1 MAEQS
6 FGIELRAGADVSEF
20 RRELKAAQG
29 DVEALGKVIDK
40 FKRQAGDVATG
51 QRALIT
57 LEGKDAASGTI
68 GVVTDKLNKYGKEA
82 RETIGQLNKLTGAE
96 KRSAMGLAQKLSY
109 LKQAQSRVEKTSRT
123 YRTLEKGIRAYTA
136 AIRQNNGVQ
145 KGSIADLTE
154 QANKLQKLSEL
165 YTLGSAQQIQYA
177 NAARKIRDE
186 IKGTTSPLSKFFG
199 VLNRIATV
207 QAGFTAFAAIVGT
220 FTGSLNKFVGQQKAL
235 EGFELA
241 LKNVGLSTA
250 EVNERLQDANR
261 ISAELGAP
269 LEQVEKSFKRMVPAL
284 EAVGVN
290 AEDSGR
296 FLEGIA
302 ARTQTLGLNTE
313 QTGRFMEAF
322 AQVLS
327 KGKLQSEELNQ
338 QISELDGAFRGQ
350 LAKSLGVTTQQLE
363 DMIKN
368 GEITSKVFV
377 KAFNDM
383 ANGADALRE
392 RIASGN
398 ATIQQLQNLIDLID
412 TQNIRRIGK
421 AIEPGIKAFLEI
433 QVVVA
438 EFIETVSKSQV
449 GQLLAT
455 IFNEIAKGARD
466 FVKAVTEVSKIIVAL
481 LEPIAGL
488 TKLFGGLIRAV
499 TVATLAFVSFKA
511 SLAIKGLLTSVAGG
525 MTLVSTAATNLS
537 TALALVQA
545 VGIGKTL
552 LLLKGALLKLAPL
565 IGALLL
571 KFAPFVAI
579 LALAKIGMD
588 QFAKTSEKINKPA
601 KEFKTGLEGIIAE
614 LKEIPDAAK
623 KAAEELNKLP
633 TGKGGTKGKPVDA
646 TTFRGGSG
654 QEGRDEFIRITK
666 LSNEAAQGITKVK
679 QELIRIGVLSKEGGA
694 TAVGAFEA
702 TDNAIATS
710 RSSLQKFITNLNETI
725 KAEEDYAKTIDTS
738 TNAGKKALE
747 KSKELTSGLKEQ
759 VAGYKM
765 VLGQVE
771 KEITLRS
778 ESGEIVRKMAKNMGE
793 LNDQLKEEGKIRDLA
808 EMQLETRFMKEFGD
822 SMEEASSKAI
832 ILAAAR
838 EKLAKINLADI
849 TAQLERTRKEGPG
862 EDGGADRDARIKKLT
877 ELQIAA
883 QKELKESS
891 NELNESI
898 QADLE
903 QTLNSISATADGYQK
918 LATTIS
924 NSSAK
929 IASSTIGAFGDL
941 RRLLDAVTE
950 RELVGK
956 SPQQRR
962 NIEDNRLRVL
972 AKINQIE
979 DLIARSRLTTEFKI
993 AQLQNQQLQEKLRAE
1008 AILAQTR
1015 GDLEG
1020 AARLQE
1026 QIGLSKQIGSEQEK
1040 VFALELQRLNIQ
1052 KRLKDEMLL
1061 QQAVEK
1067 GMFSQFTNR
1076 NTQEQKIRKELGLQ
1090 KTSLKDID
1098 GLVNQITKK
1107 GTKEIFKLDKVA
1119 IKAAEQGFKKQST
1132 AVKELQ
1138 DRYKEIVKTN
1148 QELVG
1153 TGAVLIDAYS
1163 GVKNALVGVNTEASK
1178 LSGSMR
1184 DSLGFLN
1191 SMISAL
1197 GSNTQARFMGGPVEG
1212 GQTYRVNDAGLGRE
1226 AFMNKFGDVKMLP
1239 AASNMNWTAPSSGTI
1254 IPAKVVK
1261 AMQKNADINANISAK
1276 QTRQTP
1282 NVSSIASSAASGVS
1296 GSLAKQLGSAV
1307 SGSTSNR
1314 ITNNVTIQS
1323 QSPVNDA
1330 SDLMTNVA
1338 RMRLRNSRRI

>member
-29 DVEALGKVIDK
+29 DVEALAKVIDK
-40 FKRQAGDVATG
+40 FKRQASDVVTG

-68 GVVTDKLNKYGKEA
+68 GVVTDKLNKYEKSA

-96 KRSAMGLAQKLSY
+96 KRSAMGLSQKLSF
-109 LKQAQSRVEKTSRT
+109 LKQAQSRVEKTSRS
-123 YRTLEKGIRAYTA
+123 YKTLEKGIRAYTA
-136 AIRQNNGVQ
+136 AIKQNSGIQ

-165 YTLGSAQQIQYA
+165 YTIGSAEQIKYA
-177 NAARKIRDE
+177 NGAKRVRDQ
-186 IKGTTSPLSKFFG
+186 IKGTTSPLNKFFG

-207 QAGFTAFAAIVGT
+207 QAGFTAFAAIIGT

-250 EVNERLQDANR
+250 EVNERLADAAR

-290 AEDSGR
+290 AEDSGK

-363 DMIKN
+363 DMIQN
-368 GEITSKVFV
+368 GEITSRVFV

-433 QVVVA
+433 QFVVA

-449 GQLLAT
+449 GALLAT
-455 IFNEIAKGARD
+455 IFNEVAKGARD
-466 FVKAVTEVSKIIVAL
+466 FTKALTEVSKLIIAL
-481 LEPIAGL
+481 LEPIAG
-488 TKLFGGLIRAV
+488 TINLFGGLIRVV
-499 TVATLAFVSFKA
+499 TAATIAFVSFAA
-511 SLAIKGLLTSVAGG
+511 SLAIKDLLTKVAGG
-525 MTLVSTAATNLS
+525 MTLVSTAATNMA
-537 TALALVQA
+537 TAFALVEA
-545 VGIGKTL
+545 VGISKTL
-552 LLLKGALLKLAPL
+552 LLLKGALAKLVPL
-565 IGALLL
+565 IGALAL
-571 KFAPFVAI
+571 KFAPVVAL

-588 QFAKTSEKINKPA
+588 GFRRTNEKVNKPT
-601 KEFKTGLEGIIAE
+601 KEFGDQLQSIIDR

-623 KAAEELNKLP
+623 DAEEALGKIP
-633 TGKGGTKGKPVDA
+633 TDGTDPIPVVNA
-646 TTFRGGSG
+646 STFRGTDI
-654 QEGRDEFIRITK
+654 QEGLNDYRRAFKLLEDGKKKSTEFT
-666 LSNEAAQGITKVK
+666 
-679 QELIRIGVLSKEGGA
+679 QELIRLGLVAKDGA
-694 TAVGAFEA
+694 IITAGAFDKKTARIIDGKDAVADYVALLEGQ
-702 TDNAIATS
+702 IA
-710 RSSLQKFITNLNETI
+710 QEKEV
-725 KAEEDYAKTIDTS
+725 AKSIDTS
-738 TNAGKKALE
+738 TNAGKEAKK
-747 KSKELTSGLKEQ
+747 KSDELLAT
-759 VAGYKM
+759 YKLQKDAYQG
-765 VLGQVE
+765 VLAEVE
-771 KEITLRS
+771 R
-778 ESGEIVRKMAKNMGE
+778 EIVLRNKAGKVVNRQIKNLKDLKNIQE
-793 LNDQLKEEGKIRDLA
+793 AQQEVNDMVN
-808 EMQLETRFMKEFGD
+808 MQLETEFMERYGD
-822 SMEEASSKAI
+822 SAKTAADKLILLTAAQEQLAI
-832 ILAAAR
+832 QQ
-838 EKLAKINLADI
+838 KKNLQ
-849 TAQLERTRKEGPG
+849 AQLESIKATKVSEAFTQEDKDTAITQLTSQLLEAEKAVRESNDRLNKAVTDELERTLSRV
-862 EDGGADRDARIKKLT
+862 
-877 ELQIAA
+877 
-883 QKELKESS
+883 S
-891 NELNESI
+891 
-898 QADLE
+898 
-903 QTLNSISATADGYQK
+903 K
-918 LATTIS
+918 LADDYTSLANVIS
-924 NSSAK
+924 QGSAK
-929 IASSTIGAFGDL
+929 LASSTTGALGDL
-941 RRLLDAVTE
+941 RSLTDAVFE
-950 RELVGK
+950 REMEGA
-956 SPQQRR
+956 SPQQQRDL
-962 NIEDNRLRVL
+962 EDARLRMI
-972 AKINQIE
+972 AQINELEHEIAQIRLQTE
-979 DLIARSRLTTEFKI
+979 ARI
-993 AQLQNQQLQEKLRAE
+993 AQLQNEQIQVRLAAE
-1008 AILAQTR
+1008 QKIAQRR
-1015 GDLEG
+1015 GDKEG
-1020 AARLQE
+1020 AADLGRQIQITKEIGE
-1026 QIGLSKQIGSEQEK
+1026 QQQK
-1040 VFALELQRLNIQ
+1040 VFNMEAKRLDIQ
-1052 KRLKDEMLL
+1052 KAIKDEQLFQEAL
-1061 QQAVEK
+1061 AR
-1067 GMFSQFTNR
+1067 GMFPQYKNR
-1076 NTQEQKIRKELGLQ
+1076 EQRERAIRQELGLQ
-1090 KTSLKDID
+1090 KTEVQDLRDIYAEIKEEGATNVARDDKRAIAAQNQGLKVQKTSVD
-1098 GLVNQITKK
+1098 QIN
-1107 GTKEIFKLDKVA
+1107 E
-1119 IKAAEQGFKKQST
+1119 
-1132 AVKELQ
+1132 
-1138 DRYKEIVKTN
+1138 RYKELKKTN
-1148 QELVG
+1148 DKLISSGELLGQAFTNVETALG
-1153 TGAVLIDAYS
+1153 GANI
-1163 GVKNALVGVNTEASK
+1163 EASNF
-1178 LSGSMR
+1178 SQSMR
-1184 DSLGFLN
+1184 DALNYARNLVNILGGQGN
-1191 SMISAL
+1191 
-1197 GSNTQARFMGGPVEG
+1197 ARFMGGPVEG

-1282 NVSSIASSAASGVS
+1282 NISNIASSAASGVS

>member
-29 DVEALGKVIDK
+29 DVEALAKVIDK

-82 RETIGQLNKLTGAE
+82 RETISQLNKLTGAE
-96 KRSAMGLAQKLSY
+96 KRSAMGLAQKLSF
-109 LKQAQSRVEKTSRT
+109 LKQAQSRVEKTSRS

-207 QAGFTAFAAIVGT
+207 QAGFTAFAAIIGS

-250 EVNERLQDANR
+250 EVNERLADAAK
-261 ISAELGAP
+261 ISAELGAT

-290 AEDSGR
+290 ADDSGK

-449 GQLLAT
+449 GQFLAT
-455 IFNEIAKGARD
+455 IFNEVAKGARD
-466 FVKAVTEVSKIIVAL
+466 FVKSVTEVSKIIVAL
-481 LEPIAGL
+481 LEPIAGI

-499 TVATLAFVSFKA
+499 TIATLAFVSFKA
-511 SLAIKGLLTSVAGG
+511 SLAIKGLLVTVAGS
-525 MTLVSTAATNLS
+525 MTLVSTAATKLS

-552 LLLKGALLKLAPL
+552 LLLKGALLKLVPL
-565 IGALLL
+565 IAAFAI
-571 KFAPFVAI
+571 KFAPIVAV
-579 LALAKIGMD
+579 LALAKVGMD
-588 QFAKTSEKINKPA
+588 QFAKTTKKVNKPA
-601 KEFKTGLEGIIAE
+601 NDFKEGLQGIIEE
-614 LKEIPDAAK
+614 LEQIPDKAK
-623 KAAEELNKLP
+623 KAADQLNKLP
-633 TGKGGTKGKPVDA
+633 GGEGGKKGKPVDA

-654 QEGRDEFIRITK
+654 QEGVNEFIRVTK
-666 LSNEAAQGITKVK
+666 LTNEAAKGISKVK
-679 QELIRIGVLSKEGGA
+679 EELIRVGVLSKEGGA
-694 TAVGAFEA
+694 IAVGAFEA

-710 RSSLQKFITNLNETI
+710 RGSLQKLVVQLNETI

-738 TNAGKKALE
+738 TNAGKDALE
-747 KSKELTSGLKEQ
+747 KSKALTSGLKEQ
-759 VAGYKM
+759 VTGYKM

-771 KEITLRS
+771 KETILRS

-808 EMQLETRFMKEFGD
+808 EMRLETRFMKEFGD

-838 EKLAKINLADI
+838 QKLAEQNLKDLN
-849 TAQLERTRKEGPG
+849 AQLARTREEGPG
-862 EDGGADRDARIKKLT
+862 EDKGADRDARIKALT
-877 ELQIAA
+877 ALQIEA
-883 QKELKESS
+883 QKKVKEAS
-891 NELNESI
+891 NATNEAI
-898 QADLE
+898 QADLRL
-903 QTLNSISATADGYQK
+903 TLDAINATADGFQK

-924 NSSAK
+924 NTSSK
-929 IASSTIGAFGDL
+929 LASSTTGALSDF
-941 RRLLDAVTE
+941 RSLLDVVVEAE
-950 RELVGK
+950 KRGK
-956 SPQQRR
+956 SPQQQR
-962 NIEDNRLRVL
+962 NIEDKRLKML
-972 AKINQIE
+972 ARINKIE
-979 DLIARSRLTTEFKI
+979 DLIARSRLTTEFRV
-993 AQLQNQQLQEKLRAE
+993 AQLQNQQLQSRLRLERVMAQE
-1008 AILAQTR
+1008 RGDTAAVREIDQQLAQSK
-1015 GDLEG
+1015 LIG
-1020 AARLQE
+1020 A
-1026 QIGLSKQIGSEQEK
+1026 EQEK
-1040 VFALELQRLNIQ
+1040 IFKLETQRLNIQ
-1052 KRLKDEMLL
+1052 KRLKDQMLL
-1061 QQAVEK
+1061 
-1067 GMFSQFTNR
+1067 
-1076 NTQEQKIRKELGLQ
+1076 
-1090 KTSLKDID
+1090 
-1098 GLVNQITKK
+1098 
-1107 GTKEIFKLDKVA
+1107 
-1119 IKAAEQGFKKQST
+1119 
-1132 AVKELQ
+1132 
-1138 DRYKEIVKTN
+1138 
-1148 QELVG
+1148 
-1153 TGAVLIDAYS
+1153 
-1163 GVKNALVGVNTEASK
+1163 
-1178 LSGSMR
+1178 
-1184 DSLGFLN
+1184 
-1191 SMISAL
+1191 
-1197 GSNTQARFMGGPVEG
+1197 
-1212 GQTYRVNDAGLGRE
+1212 
-1226 AFMNKFGDVKMLP
+1226 
-1239 AASNMNWTAPSSGTI
+1239 
-1254 IPAKVVK
+1254 
-1261 AMQKNADINANISAK
+1261 
-1276 QTRQTP
+1276 
-1282 NVSSIASSAASGVS
+1282 
-1296 GSLAKQLGSAV
+1296 
-1307 SGSTSNR
+1307 
-1314 ITNNVTIQS
+1314 
-1323 QSPVNDA
+1323 
-1330 SDLMTNVA
+1330 
-1338 RMRLRNSRRI
+1338 